1 LSQLYPNIITLRWEL
16 KLYEWWNQPP
26 TFPLGEASQTTQ
38 ILYLDAESPWILD
51 KAENTK
57 YEWVFNGYDVK
68 RSSLAVPPNG
78 VVVFEVSLLSGTWIF
93 GGGTVDIEIEGGDY
107 SILCPFLQFEASE
120 LIHKGPP
127 L

>member
-1 LSQLYPNIITLRWEL
+1 LYPNIITLRWEL

-93 GGGTVDIEIEGGDY
+93 GGGTVDIEIRRRLFY
-107 SILCPFLQFEASE
+107 PVSLFAVRS
-120 LIHKGPP
+120 
-127 L
+127 